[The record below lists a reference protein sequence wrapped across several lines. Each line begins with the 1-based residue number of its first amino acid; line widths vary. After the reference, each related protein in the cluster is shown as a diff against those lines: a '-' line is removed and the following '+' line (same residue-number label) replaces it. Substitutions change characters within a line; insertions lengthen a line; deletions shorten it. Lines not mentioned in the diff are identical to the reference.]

1 MFKNTMAA
9 ASLLLAAACAAPAS
23 AQETDNTFNGAYA
36 GVQLGWGQRSATI
49 ELTSPFTDFDDSRS
63 GLDYG
68 IFAGYDATV
77 GAQAVVGI
85 EFDYGGG
92 GKSLSS
98 TPFSG
103 ITAEIEPGAN
113 YAITARAG
121 LLATPQTLVYVRGGI
136 AAENLDIRVT
146 GSTTQ
151 PFGESGYSEGW
162 LAGAGVEFAVGP
174 KFSLRG
180 EYRYK
185 NLKGDYSSQH
195 ALFGAAYRF

>member
-1 MFKNTMAA
+1 MRQYLLSAVLAVMPAA
-9 ASLLLAAACAAPAS
+9 AQAQAAG
-23 AQETDNTFNGAYA
+23 DYFNGVYA
-36 GVQLGWGQRSATI
+36 GVQLGWGERSATV
-49 ELTSPFTDFDDSRS
+49 EFTAPFTDFDDSRS

-68 IFAGYDATV
+68 IFAGYDAIV

-92 GKSLSS
+92 GKSLRSM
-98 TPFSG
+98 PFSG

-121 LLATPQTLVYVRGGI
+121 LLATPQTLIYARGGI

-162 LAGAGVEFAVGP
+162 LAGAGVEFAVAP
-174 KFSLRG
+174 RFSVRG